1 MACGSIRTICLGLV
15 ALGLAFVSSGVL
27 AAEEPAAATAP
38 AQDDESE
45 LAQPWLE
52 PIPVPFDPELE
63 ALIEEIQDG
72 LKTIHRQMVRRKESV
87 DQTQDPAAKAAIY
100 EELEALRKERDELR
114 GLLNKLV
121 EEAKISELTE
131 IDEALARARW
141 LEQREERW
149 EKKEELIRDRQP

>member
-1 MACGSIRTICLGLV
+1 MMARGSIRTICLGLV
-15 ALGLAFVSSGVL
+15 ALGLTFVARGVL
-27 AAEEPAAATAP
+27 AAEEPAATAP

-45 LAQPWLE
+45 LVQPWVE

-63 ALIEEIQDG
+63 ALIEEVQDG

-87 DQTQDPAAKAAIY
+87 DQTQDPATKAAGY

-149 EKKEELIRDRQP
+149 EKKEEIIRDRQP